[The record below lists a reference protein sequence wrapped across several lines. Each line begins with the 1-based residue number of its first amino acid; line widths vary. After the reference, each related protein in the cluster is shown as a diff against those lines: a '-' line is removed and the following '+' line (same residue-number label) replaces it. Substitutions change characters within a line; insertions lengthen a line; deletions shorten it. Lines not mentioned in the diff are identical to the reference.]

1 MAHRPP
7 HTTAAHRIAGPPDRP
22 PPDGRRRAARDL
34 RWLLLVTCA
43 VPVAGSA
50 ADFALLAGAPADG
63 WSGAVLPWLRLLC
76 SLATG
81 CWLARLVADR
91 TGARPARRP
100 GQAPERGRG
109 RGRGQGQGQGQGQLR
124 TVLALTALACAA
136 RFADLIRAGE
146 AQSAVGGVATTV
158 LLAWLCGEL
167 AVSHGAGWRG
177 LGVAPSGART
187 PQGRLTAVLVFG
199 AVFVL
204 AYTTVVWMAH
214 LRMSLPAA
222 APWLPV
228 LHEAQSSALGWR
240 GPADMVANVL
250 FTGIAEEMV
259 LVGAVV
265 VLGRAAGR
273 PLWALCAL
281 SLLLRVAGHLYL
293 GVPGVALVLLGAC
306 SLFLYLHRGRLVPL
320 VAGHIA
326 YDLAATLAPSPEALN
341 TWVLGVLL
349 GTGAAF
355 AAWLHWFAPAGSGT
369 ARSRPRGRSHGRES
383 AGRPPRP
390 ARTGGLR

>member
-1 MAHRPP
+1 MSHSPP
-7 HTTAAHRIAGPPDRP
+7 QTTAAHRTAGPPDRRP
-22 PPDGRRRAARDL
+22 PPGGRRRAARDL

-91 TGARPARRP
+91 TGAHPTRPPVR
-100 GQAPERGRG
+100 APKRAPGRG
-109 RGRGQGQGQGQGQLR
+109 RGRGGLR
-124 TVLALTALACAA
+124 AVLALTVLAGAA
-136 RFADLIRAGE
+136 RSVDLVRAGE

-167 AVSHGAGWRG
+167 AVSHGVGWRG
-177 LGVAPSGART
+177 LGVAPPGART

-214 LRMSLPAA
+214 LQVSLPAA

-250 FTGIAEEMV
+250 FTGVAEEMV
-259 LVGAVV
+259 LVGAVIA
-265 VLGRAAGR
+265 LGRAAGR
-273 PLWALCAL
+273 PLWVLCAL

-293 GVPGVALVLLGAC
+293 GVPGAALVLLGAC

-326 YDLAATLAPSPEALN
+326 YDLAATLAPSPEALS

-369 ARSRPRGRSHGRES
+369 ARSRPPGRPHGRET
-383 AGRPPRP
+383 AARPARP
-390 ARTGGLR
+390 ARTGELR